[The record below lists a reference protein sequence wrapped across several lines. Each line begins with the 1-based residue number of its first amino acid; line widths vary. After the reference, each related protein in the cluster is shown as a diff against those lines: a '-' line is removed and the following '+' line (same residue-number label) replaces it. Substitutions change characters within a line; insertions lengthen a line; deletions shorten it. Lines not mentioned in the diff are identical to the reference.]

1 MATIR
6 DQIVETAVAMG
17 YGTESDYK
25 SVVIADTLATFAE
38 KVKEKAASE
47 SAEEEKT
54 EEPIT

>member
-47 SAEEEKT
+47 SAEEEET
-54 EEPIT
+54 